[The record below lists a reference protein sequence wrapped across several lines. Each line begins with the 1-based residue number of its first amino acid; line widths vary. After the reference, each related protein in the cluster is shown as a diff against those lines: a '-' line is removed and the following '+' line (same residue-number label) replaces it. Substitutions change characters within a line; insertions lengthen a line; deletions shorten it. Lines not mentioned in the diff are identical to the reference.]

1 MTRWSERSEALS
13 ASAYDQR
20 WERLEASGHNVHG
33 EADLIHSFRPRKIC
47 DAGCGTGRVAIELS
61 RRGFEVVGVDLDQAM
76 LEAARDKAPQIS
88 WVLADLASF
97 ETEER
102 FDLIALPG
110 NVMIFLQ
117 PGTEHLTISNL
128 VNSMTEDG
136 ILITGFQLSKATLQL
151 NDYDSAAEKSGLEL
165 AGRWATWG
173 RAPFT
178 GGDYVVSAHR
188 IQLN

>member
-1 MTRWSERSEALS
+1 
-13 ASAYDQR
+13 
-20 WERLEASGHNVHG
+20 
-33 EADLIHSFRPRKIC
+33 
-47 DAGCGTGRVAIELS
+47 
-61 RRGFEVVGVDLDQAM
+61 M

>member
-1 MTRWSERSEALS
+1 
-13 ASAYDQR
+13 
-20 WERLEASGHNVHG
+20 
-33 EADLIHSFRPRKIC
+33 
-47 DAGCGTGRVAIELS
+47 
-61 RRGFEVVGVDLDQAM
+61 VDLDQAM
-76 LEAARDKAPQIS
+76 LEAARGKAPQIS
-88 WVLADLASF
+88 WVLADLVSF

-117 PGTEHLTISNL
+117 PGTEHQTISNL
-128 VNSMTEDG
+128 VNFMTEDG

>member
-1 MTRWSERSEALS
+1 M
-13 ASAYDQR
+13 
-20 WERLEASGHNVHG
+20 
-33 EADLIHSFRPRKIC
+33 
-47 DAGCGTGRVAIELS
+47 
-61 RRGFEVVGVDLDQAM
+61 DLDQAM
-76 LEAARDKAPQIS
+76 LEAARGKAPQIS
-88 WVLADLASF
+88 WVLADLVSF

-117 PGTEHLTISNL
+117 PGTEHQTISNL
-128 VNSMTEDG
+128 VNFMTEDG

>member
-1 MTRWSERSEALS
+1 M
-13 ASAYDQR
+13 
-20 WERLEASGHNVHG
+20 
-33 EADLIHSFRPRKIC
+33 
-47 DAGCGTGRVAIELS
+47 
-61 RRGFEVVGVDLDQAM
+61 DLDQAM

>member
-1 MTRWSERSEALS
+1 LTRWSERSEALS

-20 WERLEASGHNVHG
+20 WEKLEASGHNVHG
-33 EADLIHSFRPRKIC
+33 EADLIHSFRPHKIC

-88 WVLADLASF
+88 WVLADLVSF
-97 ETEER
+97 ETDER

-117 PGTEHLTISNL
+117 PGTEHQTISNL
-128 VNSMTEDG
+128 VKSLTKNG
-136 ILITGFQLSKATLQL
+136 ILLAGFQISKATLQL
-151 NDYDSAAEKSGLEL
+151 DDYDSAAKKSGLEL

-188 IQLN
+188 IKN

>member
-1 MTRWSERSEALS
+1 
-13 ASAYDQR
+13 
-20 WERLEASGHNVHG
+20 
-33 EADLIHSFRPRKIC
+33 
-47 DAGCGTGRVAIELS
+47 
-61 RRGFEVVGVDLDQAM
+61 M

-88 WVLADLASF
+88 WVLADLVSF
-97 ETEER
+97 ESHER

-117 PGTEHLTISNL
+117 PGTEHQTISNL
-128 VNSMTEDG
+128 VKSLTKDG
-136 ILITGFQLSKATLQL
+136 ILLAGFQLSKATLRL
-151 NDYDSAAEKSGLEL
+151 DDYDWAAKKSGLEL

-188 IQLN
+188 IKN